1 VASATQPG
9 SQIEMPGVDTTEAA
23 APVLLQQEIA
33 MPFGSDFQWV
43 VPGLVLTFPGLLIV
57 LVVVL
62 QAVGA
67 LAWVPIARRRLGSA
81 DQPAR
86 PVARRRPTRV

>member
-1 VASATQPG
+1 
-9 SQIEMPGVDTTEAA
+9 MPGVDTSDASE
-23 APVLLQQEIA
+23 PVVLQQGIA

-57 LVVVL
+57 LVVAL
-62 QAVGA
+62 QAIGA
-67 LAWVPIARRRLGSA
+67 LAWVPIARRRLGGA
-81 DQPAR
+81 DRPVR